1 MNTKTF
7 YTKEFFYYSVPVM
20 LVDLAIHLGIFE
32 WMLTWFKFTV
42 QEDYVLTRPRSL
54 YFLVVG
60 FIIAMVLVPVRLHE
74 RGYNWKK
81 QILRVFYQCLI
92 TLGVFAASVNILFY
106 SFAGHF
112 FLYEGIFSVAA
123 ISIWHLV
130 FRAAIISA
138 RKKGRNKI
146 HVVIVGENENAKK
159 LAETIQNSADFADYK
174 LVATFGEDLPAIQE
188 YIGHNKVHQL
198 YCSLNPA
205 IKTDTVNSIIRS
217 CENLFIDFYYVPNM
231 DGYLHRS
238 MTFSE
243 LGPLTVVK
251 LREEPLSNPV
261 NAIIKR
267 IFDIVASLLFL
278 VLVYPFVWCF
288 VAIGTSLSSPGPILF
303 R

>member
-159 LAETIQNSADFADYK
+159 LA
-174 LVATFGEDLPAIQE
+174 
-188 YIGHNKVHQL
+188 
-198 YCSLNPA
+198 
-205 IKTDTVNSIIRS
+205 
-217 CENLFIDFYYVPNM
+217 
-231 DGYLHRS
+231 
-238 MTFSE
+238 
-243 LGPLTVVK
+243 
-251 LREEPLSNPV
+251 
-261 NAIIKR
+261 
-267 IFDIVASLLFL
+267 
-278 VLVYPFVWCF
+278 
-288 VAIGTSLSSPGPILF
+288 
-303 R
+303 

>member
-32 WMLTWFKFTV
+32 WMLTWFRFTV

-130 FRAAIISA
+130 FRAAIISLIINLLRLSA
-138 RKKGRNKI
+138 RTCLQYRSTSD
-146 HVVIVGENENAKK
+146 
-159 LAETIQNSADFADYK
+159 TIKCISFIAA
-174 LVATFGEDLPAIQE
+174 
-188 YIGHNKVHQL
+188 
-198 YCSLNPA
+198 
-205 IKTDTVNSIIRS
+205 SIRPS
-217 CENLFIDFYYVPNM
+217 
-231 DGYLHRS
+231 R
-238 MTFSE
+238 
-243 LGPLTVVK
+243 
-251 LREEPLSNPV
+251 
-261 NAIIKR
+261 
-267 IFDIVASLLFL
+267 
-278 VLVYPFVWCF
+278 
-288 VAIGTSLSSPGPILF
+288 PIPSTA
-303 R
+303 